1 MFNVLILIV
10 IFMVSEIFTD
20 FYAGRIKPGKYE
32 YPKLNGWMLVEEAK
46 QLCEK
51 DLACGGFTFKGSYKT
66 LTRPMEMYFF
76 ILFHKILVWI
86 ISIGQHMKLI
96 GNM

>member
-46 QLCEK
+46 EKCEN
-51 DLACGGFTFKGSYKT
+51 DLAC
-66 LTRPMEMYFF
+66 
-76 ILFHKILVWI
+76 
-86 ISIGQHMKLI
+86 
-96 GNM
+96 